1 MGAFFMPSLCRLIKL
16 GYSLTKQN
24 ALLIFLNRKSCK
36 TLTVTWFMLKNAF
49 KQGKNGGGE
58 SVTKK
63 CISLIYHK

>member
-24 ALLIFLNRKSCK
+24 ALLIFLNGKSCK

-49 KQGKNGGGE
+49 KQGKNGGG
-58 SVTKK
+58 
-63 CISLIYHK
+63 